1 MIGRLHLPDKTP
13 EHLGAGGIRAFCRI
27 PDHTLTRSATQ
38 LFLLHPSCPATGT
51 RTFFRCGR
59 DFLRCTQ
66 MGKGL
71 AMKCLVAS
79 CSLITVLMICYQAS
93 TAQIPRTLSYQGV
106 LTDSLGN
113 PKPDGTYSLTFRLY
127 DTESGGT
134 ALWTEAK
141 SLRVDRGL
149 FSTLLGD
156 QVAFGASM
164 KFDEP
169 YWLGLQVAGQPEL
182 TPRIPLSAVG
192 YSLNSLTADTA
203 AYARKSPVPSH
214 VDSARIAGTV
224 KDGAVTSA
232 KIQDGTIQFADLA
245 QNGATNGEVI
255 KWNGSA
261 WSAEPD
267 ASGSGGG
274 GGWTDGGTA
283 VGLTTPSDTVALN
296 TSMRLGKLNI
306 NGDIGLNLT
315 SSLYFGSSATRISG
329 MIGGD
334 LRLVAEDLTALTT
347 ENIYFGKYG
356 DESWIGFNN
365 SSKHVGIGTVD
376 PADRLHVV
384 NDAATSCWMR
394 VESSHPS
401 QWGQAGLRIK
411 TPQNM
416 WNLRMDLYTNA
427 NMPTGALS
435 LYSQDGRTEAMT
447 WLEDGRVGI
456 GTLSPTK
463 KLDVNGSARVKD
475 TLFAGT
481 LAANVV
487 LHGPGVAYSRS
498 MPYPIVHS
506 YWTPIDTVVLS
517 APDDGYI
524 FLSFSGTLASDH
536 ELTKITY
543 VHIGLATK
551 ADGTDLLTRMDWRVN
566 TNHPGGW
573 YLSPASLQTVV
584 RVSARGSRSFYV
596 VGMKEGSGTDTD
608 IIKMLGG
615 SFSAIYYPASYGTVD
630 DPPGFAE

>member
-1 MIGRLHLPDKTP
+1 MKHLS
-13 EHLGAGGIRAFCRI
+13 LVF
-27 PDHTLTRSATQ
+27 
-38 LFLLHPSCPATGT
+38 FLIVV
-51 RTFFRCGR
+51 
-59 DFLRCTQ
+59 
-66 MGKGL
+66 M
-71 AMKCLVAS
+71 
-79 CSLITVLMICYQAS
+79 MICSQPG

-106 LTDSLGN
+106 LTDSLGS
-113 PKPDGTYSLTFRLY
+113 PKPDGAYSFTFRLY
-127 DTESGGT
+127 SAESGGS
-134 ALWTEAK
+134 ALWTESK
-141 SLRVDRGL
+141 SLEAKRGL
-149 FSTLLGD
+149 FSTILGD
-156 QVAFGASM
+156 HVAFPRSM
-164 KFDEP
+164 KFDDQ
-169 YWLGLQVAGQPEL
+169 YWLSVQVASQPEL
-182 TPRIPLSAVG
+182 SPRLPLSSVG
-192 YSLNSLTADTA
+192 YSLNSLMADTA
-203 AYARKSPVPSH
+203 RYALRAPVPES

-224 KDGAVTSA
+224 KDGAITTA
-232 KIQDGTIQFADLA
+232 KILNGTILFADLA
-245 QNGATNGEVI
+245 QNGATDGQVI
-255 KWNGSA
+255 KW
-261 WSAEPD
+261 
-267 ASGSGGG
+267 SGGAWTAAADATGGGSSG
-274 GGWTDGGTA
+274 GGWTDGGTT
-283 VGLTTPSDTVALN
+283 VGLTNPTDTVALN
-296 TSMRLGKLNI
+296 TTSRLGKLNI

-384 NDAATSCWMR
+384 NDNAASCWMR
-394 VESSHPS
+394 VEASHPS

-427 NMPTGALS
+427 NMPAGALS

-463 KLDVNGSARVKD
+463 KLHVNGSAQVKD

-481 LAANVV
+481 LAANEV

-498 MPYPIVHS
+498 MPNPIVHS
-506 YWTPIDTVVLS
+506 YWTPIDTVVLN
-517 APDDGYI
+517 APYEGYV
-524 FLSFSGTLASDH
+524 FLSFSGTLFSDH

-573 YLSPASLQTVV
+573 YLAPASLQTVV

-608 IIKMLGG
+608 IIKMLAG
-615 SFSAIYYPASYGTVD
+615 SFSAVYYPASYGTVD
-630 DPPGFAE
+630 VPSGLAE